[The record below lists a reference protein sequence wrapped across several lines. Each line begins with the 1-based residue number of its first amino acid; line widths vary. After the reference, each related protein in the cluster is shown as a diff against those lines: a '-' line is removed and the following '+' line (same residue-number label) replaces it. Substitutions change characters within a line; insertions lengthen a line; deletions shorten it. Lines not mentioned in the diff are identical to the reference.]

1 MYVRPQ
7 IPSLGMLW
15 HRFVTSDLHEYGF
28 PTYFNMVPWCYLGY
42 FFGIVMYRVTVLLHQ
57 L

>member
-1 MYVRPQ
+1 MYVSPQ

-15 HRFVTSDLHEYGF
+15 HRFVTSELHVYGF

-42 FFGIVMYRVTVLLHQ
+42 FFGIVMYRVTVLPHQ